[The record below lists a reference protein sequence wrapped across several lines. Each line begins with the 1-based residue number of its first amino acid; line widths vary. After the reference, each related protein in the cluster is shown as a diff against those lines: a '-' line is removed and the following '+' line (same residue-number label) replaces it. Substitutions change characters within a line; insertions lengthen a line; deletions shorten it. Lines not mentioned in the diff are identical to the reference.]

1 MGKKLLR
8 LLLSD
13 APDLTF
19 RSSFIMLFPTLAT
32 DDPGVTRLSD
42 WAQENILTL
51 WHTSSWYLSLWE
63 PKSSA
68 GWSPTS
74 SFQENQFGSFEPNFV
89 TSNKYHLSTLIIVQH
104 WSSHTM
110 HIFLLQAAN
119 YIPTAINTVCSLVPS
134 LEKCQVH
141 LSCLNLH

>member
-51 WHTSSWYLSLWE
+51 
-63 PKSSA
+63 
-68 GWSPTS
+68 
-74 SFQENQFGSFEPNFV
+74 
-89 TSNKYHLSTLIIVQH
+89 
-104 WSSHTM
+104 
-110 HIFLLQAAN
+110 
-119 YIPTAINTVCSLVPS
+119 
-134 LEKCQVH
+134 
-141 LSCLNLH
+141 